1 MGEGAVAGGRVS
13 LRSVDPAGNFE
24 VVLTLLS
31 KSRDLVSRALKG
43 GFFHLYGANL
53 LILVSSFGLQ
63 IFVAHLLPAAT
74 LGNLKIMQSYFSLL
88 YILASLGFNV
98 ATFKIASEKLSQE
111 ELDRVLK
118 MSLVYSTLGVVLCL
132 LGVFAVNVTVGLS
145 ANSVINEWVVLFVWS
160 IPLMVYTQLSIAY
173 MQARKQFKDVAR
185 VNSTSKVIAVILG
198 VLLTWLF
205 GAYGFISALLLG
217 YLLTLVLY
225 VRHLGTDAL
234 RSPMTTDNARRLKNL
249 AFFAMLANGLG
260 QVNNQMDLLLLDRL
274 ITDRS
279 MIGSYSL
286 ATIFFAGLMQLT
298 GTVQAIIIPAIS
310 EVSEDVDA
318 VKRVL
323 LRYLKALFGASMAL
337 ALVAIFVVPA
347 FVSFVYGDK
356 YAGFDDIFQVM
367 VLRFVCYGP
376 CSLVG
381 ATFIAIGRIDRNVLI
396 SLTILPVMAL
406 ATYLL
411 VGEYGVYGAAWA
423 QVVGIVFSGLLGGAL
438 LRWQLT
444 SEKVDL

>member
-1 MGEGAVAGGRVS
+1 V
-13 LRSVDPAGNFE
+13 F
-24 VVLTLLS
+24 
-31 KSRDLVSRALKG
+31 
-43 GFFHLYGANL
+43 
-53 LILVSSFGLQ
+53 
-63 IFVAHLLPAAT
+63 
-74 LGNLKIMQSYFSLL
+74 
-88 YILASLGFNV
+88 
-98 ATFKIASEKLSQE
+98 
-111 ELDRVLK
+111 
-118 MSLVYSTLGVVLCL
+118 CL

-249 AFFAMLANGLG
+249 AFFAILANGVG
-260 QVNNQMDLLLLDRL
+260 QLNNQMDLLLLDRL

-286 ATIFFAGLMQLT
+286 AAIFFAGLMQLT
-298 GTVQAIIIPAIS
+298 GTVQAIMIPAIS

-376 CSLVG
+376 CSMVG
-381 ATFIAIGRIDRNVLI
+381 ATFIAIGRIDRNVVI

-423 QVVGIVFSGLLGGAL
+423 QVVGIVFGGLLGGAL

-444 SEKVDL
+444 SERADV